1 MEINFQFINKFELVM
16 PKYKASASSCCEELL
31 Q

>member
-1 MEINFQFINKFELVM
+1 MGINFQFIKFELVM